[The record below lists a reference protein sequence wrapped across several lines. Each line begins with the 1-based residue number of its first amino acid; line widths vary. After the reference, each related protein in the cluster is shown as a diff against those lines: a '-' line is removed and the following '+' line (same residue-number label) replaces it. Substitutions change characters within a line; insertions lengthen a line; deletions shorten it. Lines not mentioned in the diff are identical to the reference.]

1 MVVAGSRPT
10 SLDKAAEVAE
20 QVKKILAQS
29 PREHG
34 FQKSRWDIG
43 LIQQTISWLG
53 KLTKA
58 GAWSALKRLGFSKKQ
73 ALGIIRSP
81 DPFFQ
86 LKLRSITQAF
96 MRALQYP
103 EQAAILF
110 QDEMS
115 YELKATT
122 RDAWGVTGR
131 AQPRVTHAPKANPL
145 TRIGGAMD
153 GITGKLIYHQT
164 TKFGVEAMQQLYR
177 DIRANYTQKTIFVVQ
192 DNWHNVH
199 NHPAVLKTCAELGII
214 PLFLPTYASWLNPIE
229 KLWRWLRA
237 DILHNHNWAGDLAAV
252 RAAVTAFLNQF
263 QQASDDLL
271 HYCGLLPK

>member
-1 MVVAGSRPT
+1 MAGSHPT
-10 SLDKAAEVAE
+10 NLDNADEVTE
-20 QVKKILAQS
+20 QIKKILAQS

-43 LIQQTISWLG
+43 LIQQTVSWLG

-58 GAWSALKRLGFSKKQ
+58 GAWSALKRLGFSRKQ
-73 ALGIIRSP
+73 ALGFMRSP

-86 LKLRSITQAF
+86 LKLRSISQAF
-96 MRALQYP
+96 MHALQHP
-103 EQAAILF
+103 DRAAILF

-115 YELKATT
+115 YEHKPTT
-122 RDAWGVTGR
+122 RHAWGVTGR
-131 AQPRVTHAPKANPL
+131 SQPRVAYAPKANRL

-153 GITGKLIYHQT
+153 GITGQLIYQQT
-164 TKFGVEAMQQLYR
+164 PKFGIAAMQQLYQ
-177 DIRANYTQKTIFVVQ
+177 DIRARYRQQTIFVVQ

-199 NHPAVLKTCAELGII
+199 NHPDVLKTCDELAII

-237 DILHNHNWAGDLAAV
+237 DILHNHSWADDLGAV
-252 RAAVTAFLNQF
+252 RAAVADFLNQF
-263 QQASDDLL
+263 QQHSDDLL